1 MTDAYVIAQTLGF
14 ATGSVLSLLLLPLVW
29 KAERLAGQT
38 QRGSWAVL
46 LALCW
51 NIGSLVRYAAL
62 LLGAESVARLAN
74 ACAYSAAAL
83 LPAAGLLMLSPGW
96 PRRWQHYAS
105 LGLRPLSFVTATGLT
120 FGLFAAALRPGFPLR
135 FQTLRQLTA
144 YHFVCYL
151 VAVLLL
157 LRGASQVTHTARAF
171 TRNLLFILSG
181 LALGLL
187 LTFHFALG
195 PAAIGAI
202 ETFTQQ
208 ATIPLAIAA
217 FAFLAQFHF
226 ADVFVKRSLTILAA
240 VLVVVVYSIFIVAP
254 LTQAV
259 RAVAPRAEAAA
270 WVTATLLWCGLL
282 LLFPSGE
289 RAIYQAAD
297 RWLFRRPD
305 YQQLA
310 NAFARKIESAAN
322 EDELLAL
329 VAQDIQCAL
338 GASAVRVIPRA
349 ELSARGDE
357 FDLPPLAPNEALKL
371 PADHPA
377 CLAARPGEPEIEVL
391 LPIAVNS
398 QVTHLLLLATGAR
411 GRTLLSDEMAFL
423 STLAERAGRRLETLH
438 FERERREQQLREARW
453 QHLLT
458 EAELKALRAQVNP
471 HFLFNTLN
479 TIADLIG
486 AEPEKAEAM
495 TERLAEVFRYVLA
508 RSEGHLISVR
518 EEFDFLR
525 TYLEI
530 EQARFGEWLQVEMMM
545 DASVAAALIPPL
557 ILQPLVENAIKH
569 GLAPKFA
576 GGSLR
581 IRALDEAA
589 CLRLTVEDDG
599 VGWRASDPP
608 ISSGLPHGVGLRNV
622 TERLQMLYGARAS
635 LTIHSRAEEGARISI
650 TIPKDETQDLDHRRR
665 SFCPVAAAETAR
677 RAS

>member
-1 MTDAYVIAQTLGF
+1 MTDAYVITQTLGF
-14 ATGSVLSLLLLPLVW
+14 ATGSVLFLLLLPLVW

-38 QRGSWAVL
+38 RRGSWAVL

-51 NIGSLVRYAAL
+51 NTGSLVRYAAL
-62 LLGAESVARLAN
+62 LLGDESVALLAN
-74 ACAYSAAAL
+74 ACAYSATAL
-83 LPAAGLLMLSPGW
+83 LPAAGLLMLPPGW
-96 PRRWQHYAS
+96 PRRWQHYTS
-105 LGLRPLSFVTATGLT
+105 LGLRSLSFVTAAGLT

-135 FQTLRQLTA
+135 FQTLTQLTA
-144 YHFVCYL
+144 YHFACYL

-157 LRGASQVTHTARAF
+157 FRGASQVTRTVRAF
-171 TRNLLFILSG
+171 ARNLLFILSG

-208 ATIPLAIAA
+208 ATIPIAIAA

-240 VLVVVVYSIFIVAP
+240 VLVVVIYSIFIVAP
-254 LTQAV
+254 LTHAV
-259 RAVAPRAEAAA
+259 RAVAPRAEAAV
-270 WVTATLLWCGLL
+270 WVTATMLWCGLL
-282 LLFPSGE
+282 LLFPRGE
-289 RAIYQAAD
+289 RAIHQAAD

-305 YQQLA
+305 YHQLA
-310 NAFARKIESAAN
+310 NAFARKIESAAS

-338 GASAVRVIPRA
+338 GAAAVRVIPRV
-349 ELSARGDE
+349 ELSACGSE
-357 FDLPPLAPNEALKL
+357 FDPPPPAPPPLNAAIKL

-377 CLAARPGEPEIEVL
+377 RLGEPEIEVL
-391 LPIAVNS
+391 LPIEVNS
-398 QVTHLLLLATGAR
+398 QVTHLLALATGAR

-581 IRALDEAA
+581 IRALDDAA

-599 VGWRASDPP
+599 VGWRAPDPP
-608 ISSGLPHGVGLRNV
+608 LSSGLPHGVGLRNV
-622 TERLQMLYGARAS
+622 TERLQTLYGARAS

-650 TIPKDETQDLDHRRR
+650 SIPKDETQDLDHRRR
-665 SFCPVAAAETAR
+665 SFCPVAAAETAQ